1 AFNFGGF
8 SYCSKQ
14 RNREWEKIGDRSRE
28 NVQPNSLGDM
38 GEGQATEVGGGFAD
52 TGVRIIGG
60 KFNGRQRGKKLNR
73 TIRDRGNIFKN
84 SSTQV
89 PLHESMRNLVESL

>member
-1 AFNFGGF
+1 
-8 SYCSKQ
+8 
-14 RNREWEKIGDRSRE
+14 
-28 NVQPNSLGDM
+28 M

-89 PLHESMRNLVESL
+89 PLHESMRNLVESLQDAPDDGRKESGK